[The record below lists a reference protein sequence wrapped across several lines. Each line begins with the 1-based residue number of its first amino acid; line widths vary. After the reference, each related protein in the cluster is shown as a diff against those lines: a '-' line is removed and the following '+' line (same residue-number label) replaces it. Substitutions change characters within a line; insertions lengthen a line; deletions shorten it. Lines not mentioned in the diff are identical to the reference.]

1 VSLLERLEK
10 APPEQAIQ
18 EAEEAQRNFFRE
30 SLFLTGKC
38 LLGYNEMTWG
48 THGPICDALA
58 NPRTTRKLVVVP
70 RGCFKSSI
78 GSVTFPIWH
87 IIRNPNVRIL
97 LDSELYTNSK
107 NFLREIKDHLINPR
121 LERLFG
127 TFKSSTWNEGEIIV
141 GQRTKVH
148 KEATITC
155 TGIGAEKTGQH
166 YDIIVMDDMNSPS
179 NSNTPEGCQKVI
191 NHYRHMQAI
200 LEPNGIIVI
209 IGTRY
214 SAADLIQS
222 VIDNEVFLS
231 KDS

>member
-1 VSLLERLEK
+1 MSLLERLEK
-10 APPEQAIQ
+10 AAPEQAIR

-38 LLGYNEMTWG
+38 LLGYTDMTWR
-48 THGPICDALA
+48 THGPICNALA
-58 NPRTTRKLVVVP
+58 NPLTTRKLIVVP
-70 RGCFKSSI
+70 RGCFKSSV
-78 GSVTFPIWH
+78 GSVTFPIWN

-107 NFLREIKDHLINPR
+107 NFLREIKDHLVNPR
-121 LERLFG
+121 IERLFG
-127 TFKSSTWNEGEIIV
+127 TFKSNTWNEGEIIV
-141 GQRTKVH
+141 SQRTKVH

-166 YDIIVMDDMNSPS
+166 YDIIIMDDMNSPS

-200 LEPNGIIVI
+200 LEPKGVIVI

-231 KDS
+231 QDS